1 MIVTFG
7 EMLLRLSPPAHLRFA
22 QASSFDA
29 YYGGAEANTA
39 VCLSCL
45 GEAAR
50 HVTCLPANALGRA
63 CAGELAR
70 YGVDTSCVSF
80 DYGEN
85 SRLGLYFCENGAS
98 QRASQVLYDRQ
109 NSAFTRLRRGDFDW
123 ESIFDNADWFHFT
136 GITPA
141 LSKEMAEIVLDACKE
156 AKRRKISVSFDINY
170 RAGLWSR
177 ERAKETLSRFLP
189 YVTLLLANNGSLF
202 DVFGIDAGN
211 GAADSSP
218 EAALAAAK
226 EASKRFAVP
235 EIALTMRRS
244 HSASY
249 NGWSAM
255 LYSRES
261 KQAVYS
267 PNYNIEI
274 VDRVGGGDAFAAGLI
289 FAKRRGFD
297 AQHAVS
303 FAAAVSCLKHTIPGD
318 MAPVRSEEAEDLLAD
333 NGAGLIR
340 R

>member
-7 EMLLRLSPPAHLRFA
+7 EMLLRLSPPGHLRFA
-22 QASSFDA
+22 QASAFDA

-50 HVTCLPANALGRA
+50 HVTRLPANAIGKA
-63 CAGELAR
+63 CANELAR

-80 DYGEN
+80 DFSED

-109 NSAFTRLRRGDFDW
+109 NSAFTRLKRADFDW
-123 ESIFDNADWFHFT
+123 ERIFDGADWFHFT

-156 AKRRKISVSFDINY
+156 AKRRKIPVSFDINY
-170 RAGLWSR
+170 RAKLWSR
-177 ERAKETLSRFLP
+177 AQAGETLSRFLP
-189 YVTLLLANNGSLF
+189 CITLLLANNGSLF

-211 GAADSSP
+211 GAADNSP
-218 EAALAAAK
+218 EAALIAAEEAAK
-226 EASKRFAVP
+226 RFDVP

-244 HSASY
+244 YSASC

-255 LYSRES
+255 LYNRES

-303 FAAAVSCLKHTIPGD
+303 FAAAVSCLKHTVPGD
-318 MAPVRSEEAEDLLAD
+318 MAPVSYEEAEGLLAD

>member
-1 MIVTFG
+1 MSRIVTFG
-7 EMLLRLSPPAHLRFA
+7 EIMMRLNPEGYLRFVQAERFEATYAGGEANVAVSLANYGDDAAFCTKVPAHEIG
-22 QASSFDA
+22 QC
-29 YYGGAEANTA
+29 A
-39 VCLSCL
+39 V
-45 GEAAR
+45 
-50 HVTCLPANALGRA
+50 NALRH
-63 CAGELAR
+63 

-109 NSAFTRLRRGDFDW
+109 NSAFTRLKRGDFDW

-141 LSKEMAEIVLDACKE
+141 LSKEMEEIVLDACKE
-156 AKRRKISVSFDINY
+156 AKRRKISISFDINY

-177 ERAKETLSRFLP
+177 ERAKETLNRFLP

-226 EASKRFAVP
+226 EASKRFAIP

-261 KQAVYS
+261 KQAIYS

-303 FAAAVSCLKHTIPGD
+303 FAAAVSCLKHT
-318 MAPVRSEEAEDLLAD
+318 SEEAEDLLAD